1 MNFDMLPPVYDPQW
15 YLRPGAVARDISP
28 SPPDSPYVPGPGSPQ
43 YPVPGSPQYSPP
55 RSPRSPELSPDRDY
69 VREVRRRL
77 GDNYLVMPA
86 RMPGPH
92 YSPERSLP
100 GSPPSS
106 PRRPQYSPPRT
117 PAYSFR
123 RAPARGA
130 AGAAAGASGAAAGES
145 GAAAGAGGAAAG
157 AAAQERLEAWK
168 SVGEDVADFC
178 CAISGELMR
187 EPVVIGDGRSYE
199 KRVIDEWFS
208 TLKRESKPLTSPL
221 TRAQVSGELQENLNL
236 KNVIAR
242 AVEEKLAELRK
253 RKRED

>member
-1 MNFDMLPPVYDPQW
+1 
-15 YLRPGAVARDISP
+15 
-28 SPPDSPYVPGPGSPQ
+28 
-43 YPVPGSPQYSPP
+43 
-55 RSPRSPELSPDRDY
+55 
-69 VREVRRRL
+69 
-77 GDNYLVMPA
+77 LVMPA

-130 AGAAAGASGAAAGES
+130 AGAAAGASGAAAGESGAAAGES